1 LLDATGR
8 AAIRFPAGFAGVAAP
23 AAWRRSARAGPR
35 VFPARSSSSIALPS
49 SAGDF
54 TVRTPAASK
63 AAYLSAAVP

>member
-1 LLDATGR
+1 MRLR
-8 AAIRFPAGFAGVAAP
+8 ARFAAVAART
-23 AAWRRSARAGPR
+23 AWRRPVRAGPR
-35 VFPARSSSSIALPS
+35 VFPGRSSSSMALPS